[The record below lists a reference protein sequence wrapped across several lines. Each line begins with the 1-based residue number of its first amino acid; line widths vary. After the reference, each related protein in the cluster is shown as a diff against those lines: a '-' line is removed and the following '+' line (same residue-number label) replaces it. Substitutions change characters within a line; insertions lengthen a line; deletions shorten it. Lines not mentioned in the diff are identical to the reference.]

1 MIMTESLMLRRRR
14 RRRLLRGIL
23 SPLSYVLCYT
33 LLLTVVSVMFF
44 SMTASAEMRIPDPAR
59 GLVTDGDGIISESL
73 TDNAESGILP
83 ELSEGL
89 SEMVDD
95 TGEGS
100 LLPNESNGRP
110 GKETTQQSG
119 SKPGL
124 PEMTTENVI
133 MPAQAGGLW
142 IVVLIL
148 FLLAFVAVTLVV
160 LWSKRR

>member
-1 MIMTESLMLRRRR
+1 
-14 RRRLLRGIL
+14 
-23 SPLSYVLCYT
+23 
-33 LLLTVVSVMFF
+33 
-44 SMTASAEMRIPDPAR
+44 
-59 GLVTDGDGIISESL
+59 
-73 TDNAESGILP
+73 
-83 ELSEGL
+83 
-89 SEMVDD
+89 MVDD

-100 LLPNESNGRP
+100 LMPNESNGKP

-133 MPAQAGGLW
+133 IPAQAGGLW

-148 FLLAFVAVTLVV
+148 FLLAFAAVTLVV